1 MPYMKKSCLIFLVLM
16 LWSCGQNRQK
26 DWQLVW
32 SDEFNYSGLP
42 DPSNWSYETGF
53 VRNNELQY
61 YTSGRTEN
69 SVVDGENLMIIGRKE
84 TYDSA
89 GYTSASLTT
98 DGKHSWTYGKVEA
111 RMKLPKGQGMWPA
124 FWMLG
129 QNIHQVGWPGCG
141 EIDIMEHINN
151 EDVLYGTLHWHN
163 DRHESS
169 GNRIPCEVMEFH
181 NYAVEW
187 DRDSVRWFLDGTRYH
202 GVCIK
207 DSINGTEEFHRPHYV
222 IINLAIGGSWP
233 QNPDETTRFPDT
245 VFVDYVR
252 VYQK

>member
-1 MPYMKKSCLIFLVLM
+1 MKKSCLIFLVLM

-98 DGKHSWTYGKVEA
+98 DGKHS
-111 RMKLPKGQGMWPA
+111 
-124 FWMLG
+124 
-129 QNIHQVGWPGCG
+129 
-141 EIDIMEHINN
+141 
-151 EDVLYGTLHWHN
+151 
-163 DRHESS
+163 
-169 GNRIPCEVMEFH
+169 
-181 NYAVEW
+181 
-187 DRDSVRWFLDGTRYH
+187 
-202 GVCIK
+202 
-207 DSINGTEEFHRPHYV
+207 
-222 IINLAIGGSWP
+222 
-233 QNPDETTRFPDT
+233 
-245 VFVDYVR
+245 
-252 VYQK
+252 